1 MDAYM
6 LIVRVVR
13 YMHGT
18 HMVDLLLLIINIPP
32 LLFRFIWSLKMLCH
46 ILKKSL

>member
-13 YMHGT
+13 YMHET
-18 HMVDLLLLIINIPP
+18 HMVNLLLLSINIRP
-32 LLFRFIWSLKMLCH
+32 LLFRFIRSLKMLCQ
-46 ILKKSL
+46 ILKNSL